1 MIITIGGNLGAG
13 KTTLAN
19 NLANELHY
27 QQLYVGGIFRDM
39 AAEKNLS
46 IEQIYAQL
54 KQDPVIEQA
63 VDQRQAAMMR
73 EKDDLIVQAAWHG
86 TLQRAVRLRFS
97 ISYSLSSPPRAL
109 RAQVRGRKMSVK
121 RLTR

>member
-27 QQLYVGGIFRDM
+27 AQLYVGGIFREM

-46 IEQIYAQL
+46 IEQFYAQL
-54 KQDPVIEQA
+54 KEDPSVEQE
-63 VDQRQAAMMR
+63 VDQRQATMMR
-73 EKDDLIVQAAWHG
+73 EKDDLIVQGRVAWYF
-86 TLQRAVRLRFS
+86 AK
-97 ISYSLSSPPRAL
+97 SSPFKVFNIL
-109 RAQVRGRKMSVK
+109 
-121 RLTR
+121 LTVS